1 MLNDIIFQVI
11 IASFGVTIV
20 NSDKIKFLQKF
31 RYAIYVL
38 ILSFLLYKGIP
49 WKRDNFYT
57 YLNITPNATKQEIQT
72 AYRQAAKIYHPDKNP
87 DESADS
93 SFIKLKQAYDI
104 LTDDM
109 RRSNYNRFGDYK
121 NGEVDD
127 NTATLLICLSLVQ
140 NTMFFIIGYF
150 LSYAIYVLILSFLLY
165 KGIPWKRD
173 NFYTYLNITPNATK
187 QEIQT
192 AYRQAAK
199 IYHPDKNPDESAD
212 SSFIKLKQAYD
223 ILTDDMRRS
232 NYNRFGDYKNGY
244 LLPYEKIKLLRMLFP
259 IVFFISICSSAY
271 AYTDRNA
278 TLIYLMRSIL
288 ATNRIVFERSNDVV
302 DSTNY
307 LKKNGE
313 QLVYK
318 LQEMRK
324 AVEDGK
330 YAQAKIKDKEQK
342 DETECLEDGK
352 KDPKDQHNADDK
364 LRDNVKEFA
373 LTLDSHQMGLL
384 EKCFEMMKNKNSK
397 DKKNQKKSW
406 FEFFSMQMIF
416 GIIFVYIWLTSK

>member
-20 NSDKIKFLQKF
+20 NSDKIKILQKF

-49 WKRDNFYT
+49 WKRDNYYT
-57 YLNITPNATKQEIQT
+57 YLNIRPNATKQEIQT

-104 LTDDM
+104 LTDDT

-140 NTMFFIIGYF
+140 HTMFFIIGYF
-150 LSYAIYVLILSFLLY
+150 LSYPRKLMFARQIFLVYNIASFCFELQF
-165 KGIPWKRD
+165 R
-173 NFYTYLNITPNATK
+173 
-187 QEIQT
+187 
-192 AYRQAAK
+192 
-199 IYHPDKNPDESAD
+199 
-212 SSFIKLKQAYD
+212 FIE
-223 ILTDDMRRS
+223 DDTTFDWLPS
-232 NYNRFGDYKNGY
+232 IGY

-271 AYTDRNA
+271 TYTDRNA

-288 ATNRIVFERSNDVV
+288 ATNRIVFERSNDVIE
-302 DSTNY
+302 STNY

-313 QLVYK
+313 QLVSK

-324 AVEDGK
+324 AVEDEK
-330 YAQAKIKDKEQK
+330 YAQAKIKDEGQK
-342 DETECLEDGK
+342 DERECLEDGK
-352 KDPKDQHNADDK
+352 KDPKDQNNKDDQ
-364 LRDNVKEFA
+364 LRQNVKEFA

-384 EKCFEMMKNKNSK
+384 EKCFELMKNKNTK

-406 FEFFSMQMIF
+406 FEFFSLQMIF
-416 GIIFVYIWLTSK
+416 GIIFVYIWFTSK

>member
-1 MLNDIIFQVI
+1 MKENRKFILEMLNDIIFQVI

-20 NSDKIKFLQKF
+20 NSDKIKILQKF

-49 WKRDNFYT
+49 WKRDNYYT
-57 YLNITPNATKQEIQT
+57 YLNIRPNATKQEIQT

-104 LTDDM
+104 LTDDT

-140 NTMFFIIGYF
+140 HTMFFIIGYF
-150 LSYAIYVLILSFLLY
+150 LSYPRKLMFARQIFLVYNIASFCFELQF
-165 KGIPWKRD
+165 R
-173 NFYTYLNITPNATK
+173 
-187 QEIQT
+187 
-192 AYRQAAK
+192 
-199 IYHPDKNPDESAD
+199 
-212 SSFIKLKQAYD
+212 FIE
-223 ILTDDMRRS
+223 DDTTFDWLPS
-232 NYNRFGDYKNGY
+232 IGY

-271 AYTDRNA
+271 TYTDRNA

-288 ATNRIVFERSNDVV
+288 ATNRIVFERSNDVIE
-302 DSTNY
+302 STNY

-313 QLVYK
+313 QLVSK

-324 AVEDGK
+324 AVEDEK
-330 YAQAKIKDKEQK
+330 YAQAKIKDEGQK
-342 DETECLEDGK
+342 DERECLEDGK
-352 KDPKDQHNADDK
+352 KDPKDQNNKDDQ
-364 LRDNVKEFA
+364 LRQNVKEFA

-384 EKCFEMMKNKNSK
+384 EKCFELMKNKNTK

-406 FEFFSMQMIF
+406 FEFFSLQMIF
-416 GIIFVYIWLTSK
+416 GIIFVYIWFTSK

>member
-38 ILSFLLYKGIP
+38 ILSFLLYKGVP
-49 WKRDNFYT
+49 WKRENYYT

-93 SFIKLKQAYDI
+93 AFIKLKQAYDV
-104 LTDDM
+104 LTDDT

-140 NTMFFIIGYF
+140 HTMFFIIGYF
-150 LSYAIYVLILSFLLY
+150 LSYPRKLVFARQIFLVYNIASFCFELQF
-165 KGIPWKRD
+165 R
-173 NFYTYLNITPNATK
+173 
-187 QEIQT
+187 
-192 AYRQAAK
+192 
-199 IYHPDKNPDESAD
+199 
-212 SSFIKLKQAYD
+212 FIE
-223 ILTDDMRRS
+223 DDTTFDWLPS
-232 NYNRFGDYKNGY
+232 IGY

-259 IVFFISICSSAY
+259 IVFFISICAAAY
-271 AYTDRNA
+271 TYTDRNA

-313 QLVYK
+313 QLVSK

-324 AVEDGK
+324 AVEDAK
-330 YAQAKIKDKEQK
+330 YAQAKLKDKEQK
-342 DETECLEDGK
+342 DKSECLEDSK
-352 KDPKDQHNADDK
+352 KDPKDENNADDK
-364 LRDNVKEFA
+364 LRENVQEFA

-384 EKCFEMMKNKNSK
+384 EKCFEMMKNKNTK

-406 FEFFSMQMIF
+406 FEFISMQMIF
-416 GIIFVYIWLTSK
+416 GIIFVYIWFTSK

>member
-49 WKRDNFYT
+49 WKRENYYT

-104 LTDDM
+104 LTDDV

-140 NTMFFIIGYF
+140 HTMFFIIGYF
-150 LSYAIYVLILSFLLY
+150 LSYPRKLEFARQIFLVYNIASFCFELQF
-165 KGIPWKRD
+165 R
-173 NFYTYLNITPNATK
+173 
-187 QEIQT
+187 
-192 AYRQAAK
+192 
-199 IYHPDKNPDESAD
+199 
-212 SSFIKLKQAYD
+212 FIE
-223 ILTDDMRRS
+223 DDTTFDWLPS
-232 NYNRFGDYKNGY
+232 IGY

-271 AYTDRNA
+271 TYTDRNA

-288 ATNRIVFERSNDVV
+288 ATNRIVFERSNDVIE
-302 DSTNY
+302 STNY

-313 QLVYK
+313 QLVSK

-330 YAQAKIKDKEQK
+330 SGQAKIKDEEQK
-342 DETECLEDGK
+342 GEKECLEDAK
-352 KDPKDQHNADDK
+352 KDPKDQNDTDDK
-364 LRDNVKEFA
+364 LRENVKEFA

-384 EKCFEMMKNKNSK
+384 EKCFELMKNKSAK

-416 GIIFVYIWLTSK
+416 GIIFVYIWFTSK